1 MEENNNEE
9 LVALASF
16 QGEYEAKIVQGI
28 LESGGIQTVVKG
40 DLVQGVHPI
49 TVDGLGMMTVYVRR
63 RDLEEAKAVLEQAPE
78 LDSSEAEWDDDGPGD
93 KGAGTPHS
101 NA

>member
-1 MEENNNEE
+1 MEENGREE

-63 RDLEEAKAVLEQAPE
+63 RDLEEAKAVLEQSPD
-78 LDSSEAEWDDDGPGD
+78 LDTDGVD
-93 KGAGTPHS
+93 WIDED
-101 NA
+101 

>member
-1 MEENNNEE
+1 MEENGKEE

-63 RDLEEAKAVLEQAPE
+63 KDFEEARAVLAQAPE
-78 LDSSEAEWDDDGPGD
+78 LDASEIEWGDEEAE
-93 KGAGTPHS
+93 GADSDRSG
-101 NA
+101 

>member
-1 MEENNNEE
+1 MEKNNNEE

-28 LESGGIQTVVKG
+28 LESGGIQTVIKG

-63 RDLEEAKAVLEQAPE
+63 KDLEEARAVLDQTPE
-78 LDSSEAEWDDDGPGD
+78 LDTSEVEWSGEEADSDQG
-93 KGAGTPHS
+93 H
-101 NA
+101 